1 MKEFGLQQ
9 KKLHGEAEKGRVA
22 GGPPP
27 TSAAA
32 SQLFFKYLLTLHLT
46 PANRGQAGLPLRIC
60 INNIDDHWD

>member
-32 SQLFFKYLLTLHLT
+32 SQLLFKYLLTSHLPPASAGRGRAAVTNLHK
-46 PANRGQAGLPLRIC
+46 QY
-60 INNIDDHWD
+60 